1 MLFKWKWRMYDSTW
15 LVRFHWSIEK
25 RWWKMRTLNRL
36 LTRSVGYE
44 LLLDFGFVRFLKYL
58 IIFVEIIFSFLIVL
72 IVVDLHN
79 RFKVISEFEV
89 ESLSIFP
96 DAGLSIFETDH
107 IVRFWFLEELDK
119 FNLGLRWFISVES
132 NHSNNFFNHNFFS
145 LLCCLMFELYLKLC
159 GIVLAEIWIQPYPN
173 LPIFWDCNLIFRNW
187 KSSNSIKQFTISI
200 QHGIQAI

>member
-1 MLFKWKWRMYDSTW
+1 
-15 LVRFHWSIEK
+15 
-25 RWWKMRTLNRL
+25 MRTLNRL

-44 LLLDFGFVRFLKYL
+44 LLFDFGFVRFLKYL

-107 IVRFWFLEELDK
+107 IVRF
-119 FNLGLRWFISVES
+119 
-132 NHSNNFFNHNFFS
+132 
-145 LLCCLMFELYLKLC
+145 
-159 GIVLAEIWIQPYPN
+159 
-173 LPIFWDCNLIFRNW
+173 
-187 KSSNSIKQFTISI
+187 
-200 QHGIQAI
+200 